1 MLSNIVKKN
10 LKLYKCSQLTESSST
25 QSRGLRHSKTRS
37 VNTCTQEESNQDLNH
52 PLCRQR
58 PEQMCSFGLTIFVAS
73 KWDAHYMDMIAG
85 RLDEVKRENTLV
97 IRPNTTVV
105 LTTEITT
112 IHMIYLCVG
121 FSVFGFSQAV
131 LFLKRFSRFST
142 LPISS
147 LVHTFS
153 RNAHVNLRSS

>member
-1 MLSNIVKKN
+1 
-10 LKLYKCSQLTESSST
+10 
-25 QSRGLRHSKTRS
+25 
-37 VNTCTQEESNQDLNH
+37 
-52 PLCRQR
+52 
-58 PEQMCSFGLTIFVAS
+58 MCSFGLTIFVAS

-105 LTTEITT
+105 LTTEKHGLGRV
-112 IHMIYLCVG
+112 HMIYLCVG
-121 FSVFGFSQAV
+121 FCVFGFSQAV

-147 LVHTFS
+147 LVHTEMHTSIS
-153 RNAHVNLRSS
+153 RAPNLAENENASRL

>member
-1 MLSNIVKKN
+1 MQTKARANV
-10 LKLYKCSQLTESSST
+10 QLRANYFCGVEM
-25 QSRGLRHSKTRS
+25 GY
-37 VNTCTQEESNQDLNH
+37 
-52 PLCRQR
+52 
-58 PEQMCSFGLTIFVAS
+58 
-73 KWDAHYMDMIAG
+73 AHYMDMIAG

-147 LVHTFS
+147 LVHTEMHTSIS
-153 RNAHVNLRSS
+153 RAPNLAENENASRL